1 MGISRAGLAGAVTR
15 AAAQD
20 DVGRRGT
27 IALAACVLTA
37 LLLPGSAA
45 AFGTVNLPGTGQSAE
60 HERMTRAALA
70 CPSGMKSDD
79 TCFEPASIGQLAG
92 RTGTFGA
99 VGQPDVPPPEGAES
113 HCDDADYLDTGSY
126 PISRAAATATL
137 EECVTHM
144 QAQFSESWIRARRIL
159 FDGRDVI
166 DPAQV
171 TVSPDCVFRGNGG
184 QRAKCDVIYYLGRAL
199 HGVQD
204 FYAHS
209 NWADEAAPG
218 ARDRNNPPGL
228 NRSSLPPFLD
238 LRHIS
243 LSLSVPADLSTGC
256 FALEELT
263 GGSVF
268 SCRRRVRHLVLNK
281 DKGQIDPVT
290 GTTSAPTTSR
300 GRVGSNFAKAVAGA
314 IADTRRQWAD
324 LRSQILNAYG
334 PRRGGL
340 MVCAVTH
347 DDPVKDC
354 QGRDLAIVID
364 SSGSN
369 TDTDPGFLRV
379 TAGQQFNASLTT
391 AAAAGPDA
399 RPDRSAV
406 VDFDTSATVISPL
419 ADPSAASFAGI
430 DASGGTDIGSGVA
443 AALGVLTA
451 DANEV
456 RDRAGIVVLTDGMD
470 NSPGGLASALSTAQS
485 LGIRVSFGFL
495 APPPNPVPAVRA
507 ARAGAGPGERR
518 ATLRQTSSGPPVELV
533 RAIDATGGIYSTI
546 NSAEAQRAFVQLV
559 NANGAANLNDPFGSD
574 DDGALAAGLAR
585 TARIA
590 NPRDS
595 DRFTFLG
602 ERGRRLVV
610 TVTPLEGQ
618 ALSASAIDLPTGAS
632 VVGSRTPAGGGV
644 TLVLRPRE
652 TSTLEL
658 TVSSPGAGSGL
669 YTVGLAVEGVTLR
682 GTAKANRLTCSAA
695 PTLVL
700 ALGGKDRVMC
710 GAGDDMIFGGP
721 GRDELFGGK
730 GDDVFVLK
738 SRDAGGG
745 IERVNGGS
753 GADVAVFAFAR
764 PKGVRR
770 RGGVTFVPT
779 RGGRFR
785 VKNVETLRFVPPA
798 RKRGRT

>member
-1 MGISRAGLAGAVTR
+1 MGIL
-15 AAAQD
+15 
-20 DVGRRGT
+20 RRG
-27 IALAACVLTA
+27 ALVASALTLVLPA
-37 LLLPGSAA
+37 SAG
-45 AFGTVNLPGTGQSAE
+45 AFGTINGAGQSAE

-70 CPSGMKSDD
+70 CPAGMKSDD
-79 TCFEPASIGQLAG
+79 TCFEPATISQLAG

-113 HCDDADYLDTGSY
+113 HCDDADYLDTATY

-137 EECVTHM
+137 DGCITHL
-144 QAQFSESWIRARRIL
+144 QAQFTESWRRARRIL

-166 DPAQV
+166 DPPEV
-171 TVSPDCVFRGNGG
+171 SLSPDCVFAGNGG
-184 QRAKCDVIYYLGRAL
+184 QRAKCDVLYYLGRAL

-209 NWADEAAPG
+209 NWSDQAAPG
-218 ARDRNNPPGL
+218 ATNRDNPPGL
-228 NRSSLPPFLD
+228 DRSSLPTFLD
-238 LRHIS
+238 LRHIIAV
-243 LSLSVPADLSTGC
+243 LSVPRDLSTGC
-256 FALEELT
+256 FHVEELT

-281 DKGQIDPVT
+281 DKGQINPVT
-290 GTTSAPTTSR
+290 GATSAPTTSR
-300 GRVGSNFAKAVAGA
+300 GLVGSNFAKAVAGA

-324 LRSQILNAYG
+324 LRSQILTAYG

-379 TAGQQFNASLTT
+379 IAGQQFNASLTT
-391 AAAAGPDA
+391 AAAAGVDA

-406 VDFDTSATVISPL
+406 IDFDSSATVLSPL
-419 ADPSAASFAGI
+419 ADPSAASFGGI
-430 DASGGTDIGSGVA
+430 DASGGTNIGSGVQ

-456 RDRAGIVVLTDGMD
+456 RNRAGIVVLTDGMD
-470 NSPGGLASALSTAQS
+470 NSPGALGSALATAAS

-495 APPPNPVPAVRA
+495 APPPNPVAPAVRA
-507 ARAGAGPGERR
+507 AATGDAHRLRQAGAGP
-518 ATLRQTSSGPPVELV
+518 PIDIV
-533 RAIDATGGIYSTI
+533 RAIDATGGVYSTI
-546 NSAEAQRAFVQLV
+546 NSAEAQRAFVSLV
-559 NANGAANLNDPFGSD
+559 NANGATNLDDPFGSD

-590 NPRDS
+590 GPQDI

-618 ALSASAIDLPTGAS
+618 TLTASALDLPTGAS
-632 VVGSRTPAGGGV
+632 VVGSRTPASGGV
-644 TLVLRPRE
+644 VLVLRPRE

-658 TVSSPGAGSGL
+658 TVSSPAAGAGL
-669 YTVGLAVEGVTLR
+669 YTIGLAVEGVTLR
-682 GTAKANRLTCSAA
+682 GTSKANRLNCTAA

-721 GRDELFGGK
+721 GRDELYGGK

-738 SRDAGGG
+738 QRDVGGG
-745 IERVNGGS
+745 TEQVNGGS
-753 GADVAVFAFAR
+753 GRDVAIFAFAR
-764 PKGVRR
+764 PKGVRKS
-770 RGGVTFVPT
+770 GGVTLVPA

-785 VKNVETLRFVPPA
+785 VKNVETLRFIPLP
-798 RKRGRT
+798 RKRGGR

>member
-1 MGISRAGLAGAVTR
+1 VLRRSRVALCDEDHPPVRDEIVTFGGMAVRRPGGALVASVVTLLMLPASAG
-15 AAAQD
+15 
-20 DVGRRGT
+20 
-27 IALAACVLTA
+27 
-37 LLLPGSAA
+37 
-45 AFGTVNLPGTGQSAE
+45 AFGTINGLGQSAE

-70 CPSGMKSDD
+70 CPAGMKSDD
-79 TCFEPASIGQLAG
+79 SCFEPATIDQLAG
-92 RTGTFGA
+92 RSGTFGA
-99 VGQPDVPPPEGAES
+99 VGQPDIPPPEGPES
-113 HCDDADYLDTGSY
+113 HCDDADYLDAGSY

-137 EECVTHM
+137 ESCITHL
-144 QAQFSESWIRARRIL
+144 QAQFTESWSRARRIL
-159 FDGRDVI
+159 FDSRDVI
-166 DPAQV
+166 DPPQV
-171 TVSPDCVFRGNGG
+171 SLSPDCVFAGNGG
-184 QRAKCDVIYYLGRAL
+184 QRAKCDVLYFLGRAL

-209 NWADEAAPG
+209 NWSDEAAPG
-218 ARDRNNPPGL
+218 ATDRDNPPGL

-238 LRHIS
+238 LRHIIAV
-243 LSLSVPADLSTGC
+243 LSVPRDLSTGC
-256 FALEELT
+256 FNIEELS

-268 SCRRRVRHLVLNK
+268 SCRRRVRHLILNK
-281 DKGQIDPVT
+281 DKGQIDPVS
-290 GTTSAPTTSR
+290 GATSAPTTQR
-300 GRVGSNFAKAVAGA
+300 GLVGSNFAKAVAGA

-324 LRSQILNAYG
+324 LRSQILSAYG

-369 TDTDPGFLRV
+369 SDTDPGFLRV

-406 VDFDTSATVISPL
+406 VDFDSSASVISPL

-430 DASGGTDIGSGVA
+430 DASGGTNIGSGVA
-443 AALGVLTA
+443 AALDVLTA

-470 NSPGGLASALSTAQS
+470 NSPGGLESALATAQS

-495 APPPNPVPAVRA
+495 APPPNPVPPTVRA
-507 ARAGAGPGERR
+507 QASA
-518 ATLRQTSSGPPVELV
+518 SGPPIDLV
-533 RAIDATGGIYSTI
+533 RAIDATGGVYSTI

-559 NANGAANLNDPFGSD
+559 NANGATNLNDPFGSD

-590 NPRDS
+590 GPQDV
-595 DRFTFLG
+595 DRFTFVG

-618 ALSASAIDLPTGAS
+618 ALSASAIDLPTGTS
-632 VVGSRTPAGGGV
+632 VVGSRTAVGGGAV
-644 TLVLRPRE
+644 LVLRPRE

-658 TVSSPGAGSGL
+658 TVFSPGAGAGL
-669 YTVGLAVEGVTLR
+669 YTIGLSVEGVTLR
-682 GTAKANRLTCSAA
+682 GTAKANRLTCTAA

-700 ALGGKDRVMC
+700 ALAGKDRVMC
-710 GAGDDMIFGGP
+710 GAGDDMIFGGA
-721 GRDELFGGK
+721 GRDMLFGGK

-738 SRDAGGG
+738 QRDAGGG
-745 IERVNGGS
+745 TEQVNGGS
-753 GADVAVFAFAR
+753 GRDVAVFGFAR
-764 PKGVRR
+764 PKGVRK
-770 RGGVTFVPT
+770 RGGAVFVPA

-785 VKNVETLRFVPPA
+785 VKNVETLRFVPVA
-798 RKRGRT
+798 RKRGGR

>member
-15 AAAQD
+15 AARQD
-20 DVGRRGT
+20 DIGRRGA
-27 IALAACVLTA
+27 IALAACVVAA
-37 LLLPGSAA
+37 LVLPGSAA

-70 CPSGMKSDD
+70 CPAGMKSDD
-79 TCFEPASIGQLAG
+79 SCFEPASIGQLAG

-99 VGQPDVPPPEGAES
+99 VGQPDIPPPEGAES

-144 QAQFSESWIRARRIL
+144 QAQFTESWSRARRIL

-171 TVSPDCVFRGNGG
+171 SLSPDCVFAGNGG

-238 LRHIS
+238 LRHIL
-243 LSLSVPADLSTGC
+243 LSLSVATDLSTGC

-263 GGSVF
+263 GGSILT
-268 SCRRRVRHLVLNK
+268 CRRRVRHLVLNK
-281 DKGQIDPVT
+281 DKGQIDPVS
-290 GTTSAPTTSR
+290 GATSAPTTTR

-354 QGRDLAIVID
+354 QGRDIAIVID

-379 TAGQQFNASLTT
+379 IAGQQFNASLTT

-443 AALGVLTA
+443 AAIGALTA

-456 RDRAGIVVLTDGMD
+456 RDRTGIVVLTDGMD
-470 NSPGGLASALSTAQS
+470 NSPGGLESALATAQS

-495 APPPNPVPAVRA
+495 SPPPNPVPAT
-507 ARAGAGPGERR
+507 R
-518 ATLRQTSSGPPVELV
+518 ATTRQTSAGPPIDLV
-533 RAIDATGGIYSTI
+533 RAIDATGGVYSTI

-590 NPRDS
+590 NPKDI
-595 DRFTFLG
+595 DRFTFYG

-618 ALSASAIDLPTGAS
+618 ALSANAIDLPTGAS
-632 VVGSRTPAGGGV
+632 VVGMRTPASGGA

-658 TVSSPGAGSGL
+658 TVSSPGGGAGL

-710 GAGDDMIFGGP
+710 GAGDDMIFGGA

-738 SRDAGGG
+738 SRDVGGG
-745 IERVNGGS
+745 IEQVNGGS
-753 GADVAVFAFAR
+753 GADVAVFGFKR

-770 RGGVTFVPT
+770 RGGATFVPAA
-779 RGGRFR
+779 GGRFR

-798 RKRGRT
+798 RKRG

>member
-1 MGISRAGLAGAVTR
+1 MGIL
-15 AAAQD
+15 
-20 DVGRRGT
+20 RRG
-27 IALAACVLTA
+27 ALVASALTLVLPA
-37 LLLPGSAA
+37 SAG
-45 AFGTVNLPGTGQSAE
+45 AFGTINGAGQSAE

-70 CPSGMKSDD
+70 CPAGMKSDD
-79 TCFEPASIGQLAG
+79 TCFEPATISQLAG

-113 HCDDADYLDTGSY
+113 HCDDADYLDTATY

-137 EECVTHM
+137 DGCITHL
-144 QAQFSESWIRARRIL
+144 QAQFTESWRRARRIL

-166 DPAQV
+166 DPPEV
-171 TVSPDCVFRGNGG
+171 SLSPDCVFAGNGG
-184 QRAKCDVIYYLGRAL
+184 QRAKCDVLYYLGRAL

-209 NWADEAAPG
+209 NWSDQAAPG
-218 ARDRNNPPGL
+218 ATNRDNPPGL
-228 NRSSLPPFLD
+228 DRSSLPTFLD
-238 LRHIS
+238 LRHIIAV
-243 LSLSVPADLSTGC
+243 LSVPRDLSTGC
-256 FALEELT
+256 FHVEELT

-268 SCRRRVRHLVLNK
+268 SCRRRVRHLVINK
-281 DKGQIDPVT
+281 DKGQINPVT
-290 GTTSAPTTSR
+290 GATSAPTTSR
-300 GRVGSNFAKAVAGA
+300 GLVGSNFAKAVAGA

-324 LRSQILNAYG
+324 LRSQILTAYG

-379 TAGQQFNASLTT
+379 IAGQQFNASLTT
-391 AAAAGPDA
+391 AAAAGVDA

-406 VDFDTSATVISPL
+406 IDFDSSATVLSPL
-419 ADPSAASFAGI
+419 ADPSAASFGGI
-430 DASGGTDIGSGVA
+430 DASGGTNIGSGVQ

-456 RDRAGIVVLTDGMD
+456 RNRAGIVVLTDGMD
-470 NSPGGLASALSTAQS
+470 NSPGALGSALATAAS

-495 APPPNPVPAVRA
+495 APPPNPVAPAVRA
-507 ARAGAGPGERR
+507 AATGDAHRLRQAGAGP
-518 ATLRQTSSGPPVELV
+518 PIDIV
-533 RAIDATGGIYSTI
+533 RAIDATGGVYSTI
-546 NSAEAQRAFVQLV
+546 NSAEAQRAFVSLV
-559 NANGAANLNDPFGSD
+559 NANGATNLDDPFGSD

-590 NPRDS
+590 GPQDI

-618 ALSASAIDLPTGAS
+618 TLTASALDLPTGAS
-632 VVGSRTPAGGGV
+632 VVGSRTPASGGV
-644 TLVLRPRE
+644 VLVLRPRE

-658 TVSSPGAGSGL
+658 TVSSPAAGAGL
-669 YTVGLAVEGVTLR
+669 YTIGLAVEGVTLR
-682 GTAKANRLTCSAA
+682 GTSKANRLNCTAA

-721 GRDELFGGK
+721 GRDELYGGK

-738 SRDAGGG
+738 QRDVGGG
-745 IERVNGGS
+745 TEQVNGGS
-753 GADVAVFAFAR
+753 GRDVAIFAFAR
-764 PKGVRR
+764 PKGVRKS
-770 RGGVTFVPT
+770 GGVTLVPA

-785 VKNVETLRFVPPA
+785 VKNVETLRFIPLP
-798 RKRGRT
+798 RKRGGR

>member
-1 MGISRAGLAGAVTR
+1 MTISRRGAAGASV
-15 AAAQD
+15 
-20 DVGRRGT
+20 
-27 IALAACVLTA
+27 A
-37 LLLPGSAA
+37 LLLALPASAS
-45 AFGTVNLPGTGQSAE
+45 AFGTINGAGQSAE

-70 CPSGMKSDD
+70 CPAGMKSDD

-99 VGQPDVPPPEGAES
+99 VGQPDIPPPEGPAS
-113 HCDDADYLDTGSY
+113 HCDDADYLNTGTY

-137 EECVTHM
+137 DNCITHL
-144 QAQFSESWIRARRIL
+144 QAQFTESWIRARRIL

-166 DPAQV
+166 DPPQV
-171 TVSPDCVFRGNGG
+171 SLTPDCVFAGNGG
-184 QRAKCDVIYYLGRAL
+184 QRAKCDVLYYLGRAL

-209 NWADEAAPG
+209 NWSDDAAPG
-218 ARDRNNPPGL
+218 AIGRDNPPGL
-228 NRSSLPPFLD
+228 NRASLPPFLD

-243 LSLSVPADLSTGC
+243 LSLSVPTDLSTGC
-256 FALEELT
+256 FNIEELS
-263 GGSVF
+263 GGSIF
-268 SCRRRVRHLVLNK
+268 SCRRRVRHLILNK

-290 GTTSAPTTSR
+290 GATSAPTTVR
-300 GRVGSNFAKAVAGA
+300 GLVGSNFAKAVAGA

-324 LRSQILNAYG
+324 LRSQILSAYG
-334 PRRGGL
+334 ARRGGL

-369 TDTDPGFLRV
+369 TETDPGFLRV
-379 TAGQQFNASLTT
+379 AAGQQFNASLTT

-406 VDFDTSATVISPL
+406 VDFDSSAAVISPL
-419 ADPSAASFAGI
+419 VDPSAASFAGI
-430 DASGGTDIGSGVA
+430 DASGGTNIGSGVS

-451 DANEV
+451 DGNEV

-470 NSPGGLASALSTAQS
+470 NSPGGLEAALASAQS

-495 APPPNPVPAVRA
+495 APPPNPVPATRQV
-507 ARAGAGPGERR
+507 GA
-518 ATLRQTSSGPPVELV
+518 TGPPVELV
-533 RAIDATGGIYSTI
+533 RAIDATGGVYSTI

-559 NANGAANLNDPFGSD
+559 NANGATNLNDPSGSD
-574 DDGALAAGLAR
+574 DDGALAPGLAR

-590 NPRDS
+590 GGRDV

-618 ALSASAIDLPTGAS
+618 ALSASAIDLPTGSS
-632 VVGSRTPAGGGV
+632 VVGSKAPANGGT

-652 TSTLEL
+652 TATLEL
-658 TVSSPGAGSGL
+658 TVYSPGAGAGL
-669 YTVGLAVEGVTLR
+669 YSIGLAIEGVTLR
-682 GTAKANRLTCSAA
+682 GTAKRDRLRCTAA

-700 ALGGKDRVMC
+700 ALAGRDRVMC

-721 GRDELFGGK
+721 GRDEVYGGK

-738 SRDAGGG
+738 PRDVGGG
-745 IERVNGGS
+745 TERVNGGS
-753 GADVAVFAFAR
+753 GRDVAVFAFAR
-764 PKGVRR
+764 PKGVRK
-770 RGGVTFVPT
+770 RGGVTFVPAR
-779 RGGRFR
+779 RGQFR
-785 VKNVETLRFVPPA
+785 LKGVETLRFVPPA
-798 RKRGRT
+798 RKRPAR

>member
-1 MGISRAGLAGAVTR
+1 MGTSRAGLAGAVTR

-20 DVGRRGT
+20 DTGRRGA
-27 IALAACVLTA
+27 IALAACLLAA
-37 LLLPGSAA
+37 LALPGSAA

-70 CPSGMKSDD
+70 CPAGMRSDD
-79 TCFEPASIGQLAG
+79 SCFEPASIGQLAG

-137 EECVTHM
+137 DECVSHL

-166 DPAQV
+166 DKPQV
-171 TVSPDCVFRGNGG
+171 ALTPDCVFRGNGG
-184 QRAKCDVIYYLGRAL
+184 QRAKCDVIYFLGRAL

-228 NRSSLPPFLD
+228 NRSALPPFLD

-290 GTTSAPTTSR
+290 GATSAPTTAR

-324 LRSQILNAYG
+324 LRSQILSAYG

-347 DDPVKDC
+347 DDPIKDC

-379 TAGQQFNASLTT
+379 IAGQQFNASLTT

-406 VDFDTSATVISPL
+406 VDFDTSASVISPL

-430 DASGGTDIGSGVA
+430 DASGGTNIGSGVA

-470 NSPGGLASALSTAQS
+470 NSPGGLESALASAQS

-495 APPPNPVPAVRA
+495 SPPPNPVPPPVA
-507 ARAGAGPGERR
+507 AASVRR
-518 ATLRQTSSGPPVELV
+518 ATTRQVSSGPPVELV
-533 RAIDATGGIYSTI
+533 RAIDATGGVYSTI

-559 NANGAANLNDPFGSD
+559 NANGATNLNDPFGSD
-574 DDGALAAGLAR
+574 DDGALAAGLTR

-590 NPRDS
+590 NSQDV

-602 ERGRRLVV
+602 ERGRRLAV

-618 ALSASAIDLPTGAS
+618 SLSASALDLPTGAS
-632 VVGSRTPAGGGV
+632 VVGTKTPAGGGV

-658 TVSSPGAGSGL
+658 TVSSPAAGAGL
-669 YTVGLAVEGVTLR
+669 YTVGLAIEGVTLR
-682 GTAKANRLTCSAA
+682 GTSKANRLNCTAA

-700 ALGGKDRVMC
+700 ALAGRDRVMC
-710 GAGDDMIFGGP
+710 GAGDDMIFGGA
-721 GRDELFGGK
+721 GRDELYGGK
-730 GDDVFVLK
+730 GNDVFVLK
-738 SRDAGGG
+738 SRDVGGG
-745 IERVNGGS
+745 IEQVNGGS
-753 GADVAVFAFAR
+753 GQDVAVFGFAR

-770 RGGVTFVPT
+770 KGGVTFVPA
-779 RGGRFR
+779 RSGRFR

-798 RKRGRT
+798 RKRAAGR

>member
-1 MGISRAGLAGAVTR
+1 MAVRRPRGALVAGV
-15 AAAQD
+15 
-20 DVGRRGT
+20 V
-27 IALAACVLTA
+27 A
-37 LLLPGSAA
+37 LLMAPASAG
-45 AFGTVNLPGTGQSAE
+45 AFGTVSTPGTGQSAE

-70 CPSGMKSDD
+70 CPAGVKSDD
-79 TCFEPASIGQLAG
+79 TCFEPASISQLAG
-92 RTGTFGA
+92 RPGTFGA
-99 VGQPDVPPPEGAES
+99 VGQPDIPPPEGPAS

-126 PISRAAATATL
+126 PISRAAATAKL
-137 EECVTHM
+137 DECITHL
-144 QAQFSESWIRARRIL
+144 QAQFTESWARARRIL

-166 DPAQV
+166 DPPQV
-171 TVSPDCVFRGNGG
+171 SLSPDCVFAGNGG
-184 QRAKCDVIYYLGRAL
+184 QRAKCDVLYFLGRAL

-218 ARDRNNPPGL
+218 ATGRDNPPGL

-243 LSLSVPADLSTGC
+243 LSLSVPRDLSTGC
-256 FALEELT
+256 FHVEELT

-268 SCRRRVRHLVLNK
+268 SCRRRVRHLVINK
-281 DKGQIDPVT
+281 DKGQIDAVT
-290 GTTSAPTTSR
+290 GATSAPTTAR
-300 GRVGSNFAKAVAGA
+300 GLVGSNFAKAVAGA

-369 TDTDPGFLRV
+369 TETDPGFLRV
-379 TAGQQFNASLTT
+379 VAGQQFNASLTT

-406 VDFDTSATVISPL
+406 VDFDSSATVLSPL

-430 DASGGTDIGSGVA
+430 DASGGTNIGSGVA

-470 NSPGGLASALSTAQS
+470 NSPGGLASALASAAS

-495 APPPNPVPAVRA
+495 APPPNPVPATRA
-507 ARAGAGPGERR
+507 AAPGDVRR
-518 ATLRQTSSGPPVELV
+518 AMPRQAAGGPPIDLV
-533 RAIDATGGIYSTI
+533 RAIDATGGVYSTI
-546 NSAEAQRAFVQLV
+546 NSAEAQRAFVTLV
-559 NANGAANLNDPFGSD
+559 NANGATNLDDPFGSD

-590 NPRDS
+590 GPHDT

-632 VVGSRTPAGGGV
+632 VVGKRTPARGGV
-644 TLVLRPRE
+644 VLVLRPRE

-658 TVSSPGAGSGL
+658 TVSSPAAGAGL

-682 GTAKANRLTCSAA
+682 GTAKANRLNCTAA

-700 ALGGKDRVMC
+700 ALAGNDRVMC

-721 GRDELFGGK
+721 GRDQLFGGK

-738 SRDAGGG
+738 QRDAGGG
-745 IERVNGGS
+745 TEQVNGGS
-753 GADVAVFAFAR
+753 GRDVAIFGFAR
-764 PKGVRR
+764 PKGVRK
-770 RGGVTFVPT
+770 RGGAVIVPT

-785 VKNVETLRFVPPA
+785 VKNVETLRFVPLA
-798 RKRGRT
+798 RKRGGR